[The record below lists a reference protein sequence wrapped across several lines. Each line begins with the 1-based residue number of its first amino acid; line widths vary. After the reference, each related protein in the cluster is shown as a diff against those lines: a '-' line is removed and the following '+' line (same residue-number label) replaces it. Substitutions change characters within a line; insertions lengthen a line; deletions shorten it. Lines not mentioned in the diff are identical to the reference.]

1 MAKSNP
7 ETPNS
12 TTDSPDNSRSQGQSG
27 DLARGNPESVANF
40 NGRMAAAGGGD
51 SGGGAYPN
59 PHTGKEG
66 KGGGFMSHG
75 GQTDIAYHGGEQ
87 LGEQS
92 QGDNANSAA
101 GKTEGGTQK
110 KD

>member
-1 MAKSNP
+1 MADSNA

-12 TTDSPDNSRSQGQSG
+12 TTNSPDNSRSQGQSG
-27 DLARGNPESVANF
+27 DLARGNPESVENF

-59 PHTGKEG
+59 PHTGKKP

-75 GQTDIAYHGGEQ
+75 GQTDIAYHGGDQ
-87 LGEQS
+87 LGEEEV
-92 QGDNANSAA
+92 GGNHNSASK
-101 GKTEGGTQK
+101 GTEGGSQK
-110 KD
+110 RG